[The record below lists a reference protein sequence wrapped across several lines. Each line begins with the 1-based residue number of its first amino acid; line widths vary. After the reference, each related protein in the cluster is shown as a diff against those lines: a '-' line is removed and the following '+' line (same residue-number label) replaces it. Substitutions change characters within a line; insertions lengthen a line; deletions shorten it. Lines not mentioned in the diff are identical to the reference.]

1 MENNKKNQ
9 TSSNLLFLCI
19 RNRVRSVFSEL
30 FSREKFK
37 TMERDLSHKITIR
50 SAGFFPKEVRT
61 FLDKLN
67 VAHPDPFYGLDMSRH
82 VRNLLLEKR
91 IPTPDV
97 WHSKCVTGEMIK
109 EANLIVVSLPEQ
121 KKELSAL
128 YPEYKENMFT
138 LKEIA
143 KWKGVAF
150 TEDHSEALRQ
160 IDIWEYWEENS
171 EYVFKTIEEVEKL
184 LTMAIPRI
192 VKRLVDNP
200 EIRI

>member
-1 MENNKKNQ
+1 MQKDMQKA
-9 TSSNLLFLCI
+9 SSYNVLFLCI

-30 FSREKFK
+30 FTREKMK
-37 TMERDLSHKITIR
+37 RLEGILSNKITVR
-50 SAGFFPKEVRT
+50 SAGFFPQELKV
-61 FLDKLN
+61 FLDKLA
-67 VAHPDPFYGLDMSRH
+67 VTHPDPFYGLDMSEH
-82 VRNLLLEKR
+82 VRRLLLEKGLAA
-91 IPTPDV
+91 PV
-97 WHSKCVTGEMIK
+97 AWNSQCVTPAMIK

-128 YPEYKENMFT
+128 YPEYKQNMVT

-150 TEDHSEALRQ
+150 SEDHSEALRQ
-160 IDIWEYWEENS
+160 DDVWEHWEENP

-192 VKRLVDNP
+192 VKRLIN
-200 EIRI
+200 E